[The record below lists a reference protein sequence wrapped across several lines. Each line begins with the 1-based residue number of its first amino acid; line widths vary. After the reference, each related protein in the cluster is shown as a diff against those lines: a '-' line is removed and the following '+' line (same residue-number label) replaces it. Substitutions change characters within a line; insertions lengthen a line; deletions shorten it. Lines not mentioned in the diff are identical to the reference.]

1 MPAQPQDLAKR
12 FLRKEYEKLST
23 RERRVL
29 DAVLQRIA
37 VSRDVG
43 KEFED
48 LRTFGERVADKIA
61 SFGGSWPFIL
71 TCFAVLFS
79 WIGVNTWL
87 LGKAEAFDPYPYILL
102 NLVLSMLAALQAPV
116 IMMSQNRQ
124 ATKDRLD
131 ASHDYEVNLKAEI
144 EIRRLHDKIDDLQR
158 VRWVELLGIQEEQMA
173 LLREL
178 IASRR

>member
-12 FLRKEYEKLST
+12 FLRREYDHLST

-43 KEFED
+43 REFED
-48 LRTFGERVADKIA
+48 RRTFGERLSDRIA
-61 SFGGSWPFIL
+61 AFGGSGPFIL
-71 TCFAVLFS
+71 VSLAVLAA
-79 WIGVNTWL
+79 WIVVNGWWL
-87 LGKAEAFDPYPYILL
+87 GERRAFDPYPFILL
-102 NLVLSMLAALQAPV
+102 NLVLSMLAALQAPI

-124 ATKDRLD
+124 TARDRMD
-131 ASHDYEVNLKAEI
+131 AAQDYEVNLKSEI
-144 EIRRLHDKIDDLQR
+144 EVRRLHDKLDELQR
-158 VRWVELLGIQEEQMA
+158 VHWAELLRIQEEQMA

-178 IASRR
+178 AASQR